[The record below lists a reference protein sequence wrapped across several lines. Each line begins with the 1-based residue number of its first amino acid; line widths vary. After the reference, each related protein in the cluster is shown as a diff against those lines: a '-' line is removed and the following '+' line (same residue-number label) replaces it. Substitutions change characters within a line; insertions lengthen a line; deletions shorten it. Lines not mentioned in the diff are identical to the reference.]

1 MNITLDQ
8 QNATD
13 GIIRIKLAETD
24 YLPKVEE
31 KVREYSRKMNIKGFR
46 AGKVPAGVVRKMY
59 GKSILVEE
67 VNHLLSHSVS
77 DYIKEQKLT
86 VLGDPLP
93 NQEKARQ
100 IDWENQRD
108 FEFEFQIGMV
118 ENFAVDLS
126 PKVKIN
132 AYQIEV
138 DDKVIQETIED
149 MKRRFGNLTHPE
161 TSTTED
167 NLFGEITATDGTAK
181 SSYIQISKLEKGEQ
195 KKFTGL
201 RKDDTVTFDVEKLSP
216 DPAVLSQIMNVTEEE
231 AKGLK
236 GTFTLKVTNISH
248 MEPAEVNQ
256 ELFDKVFGKGVV
268 NNADE
273 FTQKIRE
280 TIAENY
286 ERESNHLLEHEIQ
299 HHLVDHTRVNMP
311 DAFLKSWLKA
321 TGEGKINDEILG
333 KEFEDYKKGLK
344 WDLIKNKLAE
354 TLQVSVESGDVRE
367 RAKQLIAQQ
376 FGGPAI
382 IEQLGDKFD
391 AIADNYLSG
400 QDGKGENFMRIYNQV
415 RHEKIM
421 KAVKEKITLTEK
433 KVTVEEF
440 KKAAEAHAHE

>member
-1 MNITLDQ
+1 
-8 QNATD
+8 
-13 GIIRIKLAETD
+13 
-24 YLPKVEE
+24 
-31 KVREYSRKMNIKGFR
+31 
-46 AGKVPAGVVRKMY
+46 
-59 GKSILVEE
+59 
-67 VNHLLSHSVS
+67 
-77 DYIKEQKLT
+77 
-86 VLGDPLP
+86 
-93 NQEKARQ
+93 
-100 IDWENQRD
+100 
-108 FEFEFQIGMV
+108 
-118 ENFAVDLS
+118 
-126 PKVKIN
+126 
-132 AYQIEV
+132 
-138 DDKVIQETIED
+138 

-161 TSTTED
+161 TSTAED
-167 NLFGEITATDGTAK
+167 NLFGEITAPDGTTK
-181 SSYIQISKLEKGEQ
+181 SSYLPISKLAKGEQ

-201 RKDDTVTFDVEKLSP
+201 RKDDMVTFDVEKLSP
-216 DPAVLSQIMNVTEEE
+216 DLAVLSQIMNVTEEE

-236 GTFTLKVTNISH
+236 GTCTLKVTNISH

-268 NNADE
+268 NSAEE

-286 ERESNHLLEHEIQ
+286 QRESNHLLEHEIQ

-311 DAFLKSWLKA
+311 DAFLKAWFKA